1 MNLPCRRTLLILLA
15 LGFAMPLAGARAS
28 EPVYPKG
35 SRVGIV
41 PLDGIIPIPNAPGF
55 ENPSNKLTVT
65 VSEVPPATFSAI
77 DVAIKE
83 GKPVPAMM
91 EGAQSFKT
99 SAGPAYL
106 SRAGG
111 PNSGPN
117 NNRLSILVSDGKIS
131 AFVAVDVPST
141 AAATYPE
148 QAVRMM
154 LASTSFR
161 PEVPAAEQLEML
173 PFKVNELSG
182 FKNVR
187 TIVPGQAVMM
197 MDGDEDA
204 VLAGAPYVVVSIAR
218 VSADQPD
225 SRERLARE
233 MARTI
238 PGLATGRIVNSE
250 PMRISGSAGFETRV
264 EGTSVKD
271 ATPVNVVQWLRFGGG
286 ATLRIIAGSS
296 KDNWQDS
303 FTRFRAVRD
312 GIDRK

>member
-1 MNLPCRRTLLILLA
+1 MTLPSRLTLLTLIA
-15 LGFAMPLAGARAS
+15 LGLTASLAGAQAS

-35 SRVGIV
+35 SRIGIV
-41 PLDGIIPIPNAPGF
+41 PLEGIVPIPNAPGF
-55 ENPSNKLTVT
+55 ENPTNKLTVT
-65 VSEVPPATFSAI
+65 VTEVPPATFEAI
-77 DVAIKE
+77 DIAMKE
-83 GKPVPAMM
+83 GKPLPAMM
-91 EGAQSFKT
+91 EGAQNFKAT
-99 SAGPAYL
+99 AGRAYL

-117 NNRLSILVSDGKIS
+117 NQRVAILVSDGKMS

-154 LASTSFR
+154 LATTTFR
-161 PEVPAAEQLEML
+161 PEVPVEEQLDML
-173 PFKVNELSG
+173 PFKVSELSG
-182 FKNVR
+182 FKTVR
-187 TIVPGQAVMM
+187 TLVPGQAVML

-250 PMRISGSAGFETRV
+250 PMRIGGSAGFETRV

-271 ATPVNVVQWLRFGGG
+271 QTPVNVVQWLRFGGG

-296 KDNWQDS
+296 KETWQDS

-312 GIDRK
+312 GVDRK

>member
-1 MNLPCRRTLLILLA
+1 MNLPSRVILLTVCT
-15 LGFAMPLAGARAS
+15 LGLVVPLAGAQAS
-28 EPVYPKG
+28 DPVYPKG

-41 PLDGIIPIPNAPGF
+41 PLEGIVPIPNAPGF

-65 VSEVPPATFSAI
+65 VTEVPPATFEAI
-77 DVAIKE
+77 DAAMKE
-83 GKPVPAMM
+83 GKPLPAMM
-91 EGAQSFKT
+91 EGAQNFKAT
-99 SAGPAYL
+99 AGRAYL

-117 NNRLSILVSDGKIS
+117 NQRVAILVSDGKIS

-161 PEVPAAEQLEML
+161 PEVPAEEQLDML
-173 PFKVNELSG
+173 PFKVSELSG
-182 FKNVR
+182 FKTVR
-187 TIVPGQAVMM
+187 TLVPGQAVML
-197 MDGDEDA
+197 MDGEEDA

-250 PMRISGSAGFETRV
+250 PMRISGTAGFETRV

-286 ATLRIIAGSS
+286 ATLRIIAGAS
-296 KDNWQDS
+296 KDNWQES

-312 GIDRK
+312 GVDRK